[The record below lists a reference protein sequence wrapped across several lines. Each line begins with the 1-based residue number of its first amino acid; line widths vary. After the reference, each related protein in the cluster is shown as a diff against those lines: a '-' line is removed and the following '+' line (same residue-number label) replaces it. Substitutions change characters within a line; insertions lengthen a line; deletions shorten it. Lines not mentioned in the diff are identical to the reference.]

1 MCCPWFPPYSNRMFT
16 IVACHVVNG
25 VVYYT
30 VRYKMVNI
38 RYSQSTL
45 LIYAPDE
52 VMRYHFIFIYSY
64 FSYTNPDTSSF
75 IINVLRTRLS
85 KSIKHSLVNSVLDI

>member
-1 MCCPWFPPYSNRMFT
+1 MCCPWFPPYSNRDMFT

-30 VRYKMVNI
+30 VRYKNGQYQIFPEYTV
-38 RYSQSTL
+38 

-52 VMRYHFIFIYSY
+52 VMRYHFNNGSGGLSIEKERLISNICKGNCRDIYFLWDSE
-64 FSYTNPDTSSF
+64 T
-75 IINVLRTRLS
+75 L
-85 KSIKHSLVNSVLDI
+85 LVK